1 MTTMRDIFFDKLY
14 EIAKSDK
21 NVILLSG
28 DIGAPS
34 LDKYRKDLSEQYINI
49 GIAEQNMISTAAGL
63 SLGGKKVYVYGIASF
78 LTSRCYEQIKLD
90 LCSMNLNVTL
100 LGVGAGLSY
109 STAGPTHHA
118 TESIAIMRT
127 LPGMTVF
134 CPSDNVMTRACAEM
148 SYTYRGGPVYIH
160 LDRGTLPQ
168 IYDDNTSFSDGI
180 AQLRKG
186 EDICIVATGI
196 MVHTA
201 LKVADVLANHGIN
214 ASVIDLHRIK
224 TLNIKKLTHYIKQAQ
239 KVVTIEENLINN
251 GIGSAVAEVM
261 ADCSI
266 LKPLKRFAINDTFV
280 FCYGSREHLH
290 EVYGVDYLVAIVDS
304 ILREMEGQEK
314 QNG

>member
-14 EIAKSDK
+14 EIAKSDS

-63 SLGGKKVYVYGIASF
+63 SLGGKKVYVYAIASF

-90 LCSMNLNVTL
+90 LCSMNLDVTL

-134 CPSDNVMTRACAEM
+134 CPSDNVMTRACAER
-148 SYTYRGGPVYIH
+148 SYTHRGGPVYIH
-160 LDRGTLPQ
+160 LDREALPQ
-168 IYDDNTSFSDGI
+168 IYDDNTRFSDGI
-180 AQLRKG
+180 LQLRKG
-186 EDICIVATGI
+186 EDICIIATGI

-201 LKVADVLANHGIN
+201 LTVANELANYGIN
-214 ASVIDLHRIK
+214 TSVIDLHRIK
-224 TLNIKKLTHYIKQAQ
+224 PLNINKLVHYIRQAQ
-239 KVVTIEENLINN
+239 KVVTIEENLIHN
-251 GIGSAVAEVM
+251 GIGSAVAEVIV
-261 ADCSI
+261 DNDI
-266 LKPLKRFAINDTFV
+266 TLPLKRFAIPDKYCFK
-280 FCYGSREHLH
+280 YGSREDIHKL
-290 EVYGVDYLVAIVDS
+290 YGLDGDS
-304 ILREMEGQEK
+304 IIKNILKWG
-314 QNG
+314 GIDT